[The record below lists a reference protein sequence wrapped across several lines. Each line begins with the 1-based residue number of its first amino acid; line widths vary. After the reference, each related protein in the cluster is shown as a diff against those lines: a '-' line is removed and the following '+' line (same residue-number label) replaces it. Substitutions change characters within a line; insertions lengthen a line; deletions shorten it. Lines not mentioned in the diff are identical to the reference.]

1 MINNQTIDWSHIILE
16 RWWCRNRSL
25 WRNNLIWFSTF
36 KKKLSSFISLQ
47 PLAPSHSHSSA
58 TRRNHQNLPA
68 LVIVI
73 YVLVNEQRNQLFSA
87 ATVVLDSCPTIVYR
101 TAVFYLVDTHYVS
114 SGHPLHLLLSFIQFL
129 LVNSAYL
136 RLSLNSQSVISSFS
150 QLFILSSTLGYNCHT
165 AATVLLRSLTHSLFF
180 IFPSISL
187 SSFSASPLSY
197 IFSESFLRL
206 SHFLINRFHNPIIRQ
221 LSPDVM
227 STIFEF
233 CLLDI
238 TDHQILLFSSYAA
251 MKKKYGN
258 LFTPWLLG
266 AICSY
271 WRDVAWST
279 PSPSSG
285 LQYWF
290 MIQANIICI

>member
-1 MINNQTIDWSHIILE
+1 MYHPAIP
-16 RWWCRNRSL
+16 C
-25 WRNNLIWFSTF
+25 TF
-36 KKKLSSFISLQ
+36 YCLSYNSCQWTL
-47 PLAPSHSHSSA
+47 H
-58 TRRNHQNLPA
+58 
-68 LVIVI
+68 I
-73 YVLVNEQRNQLFSA
+73 YVF
-87 ATVVLDSCPTIVYR
+87 
-101 TAVFYLVDTHYVS
+101 
-114 SGHPLHLLLSFIQFL
+114 LSIP
-129 LVNSAYL
+129 
-136 RLSLNSQSVISSFS
+136 S
-150 QLFILSSTLGYNCHT
+150 QLFQVSASYLYYHRLWDIIATLRPQFFC
-165 AATVLLRSLTHSLFF
+165 VLWLIVLFSF
-180 IFPSISL
+180 FFLLSISL

-206 SHFLINRFHNPIIRQ
+206 SHFLINRFQSSIIRQ
-221 LSPDVM
+221 LPPDVM

-258 LFTPWLLG
+258 LFTPLLLG

>member
-1 MINNQTIDWSHIILE
+1 M
-16 RWWCRNRSL
+16 
-25 WRNNLIWFSTF
+25 
-36 KKKLSSFISLQ
+36 
-47 PLAPSHSHSSA
+47 
-58 TRRNHQNLPA
+58 
-68 LVIVI
+68 
-73 YVLVNEQRNQLFSA
+73 
-87 ATVVLDSCPTIVYR
+87 LDSCPTIVYR

-221 LSPDVM
+221 LSPDAM

-258 LFTPWLLG
+258 LFTP
-266 AICSY
+266 
-271 WRDVAWST
+271 
-279 PSPSSG
+279 
-285 LQYWF
+285 
-290 MIQANIICI
+290 

>member
-1 MINNQTIDWSHIILE
+1 M
-16 RWWCRNRSL
+16 
-25 WRNNLIWFSTF
+25 
-36 KKKLSSFISLQ
+36 
-47 PLAPSHSHSSA
+47 
-58 TRRNHQNLPA
+58 
-68 LVIVI
+68 
-73 YVLVNEQRNQLFSA
+73 
-87 ATVVLDSCPTIVYR
+87 LDSCPTIVYR

-114 SGHPLHLLLSFIQFL
+114 SDHPLHLLLSFIQFL
-129 LVNSAYL
+129 PVNSAYL

-206 SHFLINRFHNPIIRQ
+206 SHFLINRFQSSIIRQ
-221 LSPDVM
+221 LPPDVM

-258 LFTPWLLG
+258 LFTP
-266 AICSY
+266 
-271 WRDVAWST
+271 
-279 PSPSSG
+279 
-285 LQYWF
+285 
-290 MIQANIICI
+290 